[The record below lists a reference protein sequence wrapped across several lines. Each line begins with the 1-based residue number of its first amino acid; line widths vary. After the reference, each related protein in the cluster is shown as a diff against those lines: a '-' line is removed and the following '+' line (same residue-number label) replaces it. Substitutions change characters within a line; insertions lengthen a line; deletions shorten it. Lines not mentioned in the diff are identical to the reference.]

1 MISRHPGGI
10 IRRRYLE
17 PLKLTMTDL
26 AEAMGVSLSS
36 VSRVVN
42 EKAEL
47 TSEMALR
54 LSYVIGGTPEM
65 WIGLQTSYNLDKAKV
80 GFSTEGLRRLN
91 PALGE
96 EADAS

>member
-36 VSRVVN
+36 VSRIVN

-54 LSYVIGGTPEM
+54 LSYVVGGTPEM
-65 WIGLQTSYNLDKAKV
+65 WMGLQTSYSLDKARAE
-80 GFSTEGLRRLN
+80 FSTEGLKRLN
-91 PALGE
+91 PSLGE
-96 EADAS
+96 EDAA

>member
-10 IRRRYLE
+10 IRRRYME

-54 LSYVIGGTPEM
+54 LSYVVGGTPEM
-65 WIGLQTSYNLDKAKV
+65 WVGLQTAYSLDKAKAK
-80 GFSTEGLRRLN
+80 FSEDGIKRLSFAN
-91 PALGE
+91 KKPA
-96 EADAS
+96 S

>member
-17 PLKLTMTDL
+17 PLKLTMTEL
-26 AEAMGVSLSS
+26 ADAMGVSLSS

-65 WIGLQTSYNLDKAKV
+65 WVGLQTAYSLDKAKTE
-80 GFSTEGLRRLN
+80 FSAEGLKRLFF
-91 PALGE
+91 AHKK
-96 EADAS
+96 AR

>member
-1 MISRHPGGI
+1 MISRHPGGV

-17 PLKLTMTDL
+17 PLQLTMTDL

-47 TSEMALR
+47 TSDMALR

-65 WIGLQTSYNLDKAKV
+65 WVGLQTTYGLERAKAD
-80 GFSTEGLRRLN
+80 FSTQGLKRLY
-91 PALGE
+91 PAAGE
-96 EADAS
+96 SSFA

>member
-1 MISRHPGGI
+1 
-10 IRRRYLE
+10 
-17 PLKLTMTDL
+17 MTEL
-26 AEAMGVSLSS
+26 ADAMGVSLSS

-65 WIGLQTSYNLDKAKV
+65 WVGLQTAYSLDKAKTE
-80 GFSTEGLRRLN
+80 FSAEGLKRLFF
-91 PALGE
+91 AHKK
-96 EADAS
+96 AR

>member
-54 LSYVIGGTPEM
+54 LSHVIGGTPEM
-65 WIGLQTSYNLDKAKV
+65 WMGLQTAYSLEKAKSQ
-80 GFSTEGLRRLN
+80 FTTEGLKRLN
-91 PALGE
+91 PAIAQ
-96 EADAS
+96 EAAA

>member
-65 WIGLQTSYNLDKAKV
+65 WVGLQTAYSLDKAKAE
-80 GFSTEGLRRLN
+80 FSAEGLKRLN

-96 EADAS
+96 EAAA

>member
-54 LSYVIGGTPEM
+54 LSYVLGGAPEM
-65 WIGLQTSYNLDKAKV
+65 WMGLQTAYSLDKAKSE
-80 GFSTEGLRRLN
+80 FSSEGLKRLN
-91 PALGE
+91 PALDE
-96 EADAS
+96 ETAA

>member
-54 LSYVIGGTPEM
+54 LSHVIGGTPEM
-65 WIGLQTSYNLDKAKV
+65 WVGLQTAYSLDKAKV
-80 GFSTEGLRRLN
+80 EFSAEGLKRLN

-96 EADAS
+96 EVAA

>member
-1 MISRHPGGI
+1 MSKHPGGI
-10 IRRRYLE
+10 IRRRYLD
-17 PLKLTMTDL
+17 PLKLSMTDL

-54 LSYVIGGTPEM
+54 LSHVIGGTPEM
-65 WIGLQTSYNLDKAKV
+65 WVGLQTAYSLDKAKV
-80 GFSTEGLRRLN
+80 EFSAEGLKRLN
-91 PALGE
+91 L
-96 EADAS
+96 DAESV